1 MYRTLLKSYKT
12 DKKMKKVLLTLV
24 AALILT
30 SCDNLFKA
38 KTPDASAVN
47 DTINIVSDTAIEEGE
62 PTTED
67 EAPGLALYEPEL
79 LDIDQIPE
87 TAERQDSY
95 FQYAVYVNI
104 EQEPS
109 EYDLEGIYSVWWA
122 DERTGTAIKVLTT
135 NPTADGNWDKMSKEN
150 HDAVDVPMHL
160 IATASQA
167 YLAPGDVSKI
177 IVEGCPD
184 ARNIWTYIID
194 TRTNTAK
201 QLPSTEGVQELNWDN
216 KEIIVASYGYYPEG
230 GRYTYSEAYSL
241 DGKFLRQTSEPEA
254 E

>member
-1 MYRTLLKSYKT
+1 
-12 DKKMKKVLLTLV
+12 MKKVLLTLV
-24 AALILT
+24 TALILT
-30 SCDNLFKA
+30 SCDGLFKA
-38 KTPDASAVN
+38 KTPDVSADN
-47 DTINIVSDTAIEEGE
+47 DSINVVSDTAIEEGE

-87 TAERQDSY
+87 TADRQDSY
-95 FQYAVYVNI
+95 FQYVVYVNV

-109 EYDLEGIYSVWWA
+109 EDDLEGTYSVWWA
-122 DERTGTAIKVLTT
+122 DERSGTAIKVLTT
-135 NPTADGNWDKMSKEN
+135 NPTADGNWDKMSGDN
-150 HDAVDVPMHL
+150 HDAVEVPMHL
-160 IATASQA
+160 IATASKA

-194 TRTNTAK
+194 TRTNTAM
-201 QLPSTEGVQELNWDN
+201 QLLSTEGVQELDWDN

>member
-1 MYRTLLKSYKT
+1 
-12 DKKMKKVLLTLV
+12 MKKVLLTLA
-24 AALILT
+24 AALMLT
-30 SCDNLFKA
+30 SCNGLFNPKPTNSSSDN
-38 KTPDASAVN
+38 D
-47 DTINIVSDTAIEEGE
+47 NITVVSDNSLDEGE

-67 EAPGLALYEPEL
+67 ETPGLALYEPEL

-87 TAERQDSY
+87 SADRQDSY
-95 FQYAVYVNI
+95 FQYVVYVNV

-109 EYDLEGIYSVWWA
+109 EDDLEGTYSVWWA
-122 DERTGTAIKVLTT
+122 DERSGTAIKVLTT
-135 NPTADGNWDKMSKEN
+135 NPTADGNWDKMSGDN
-150 HDAVDVPMHL
+150 HDAVEVPMHL
-160 IATASQA
+160 IATASKA

-194 TRTNTAK
+194 TRTNTAM
-201 QLPSTEGVQELNWDN
+201 QLPSTEGVQELDWDN

-241 DGKFLRQTSEPEA
+241 DGKFLRLTSEPEA

>member
-1 MYRTLLKSYKT
+1 
-12 DKKMKKVLLTLV
+12 MKKLLLTLV

-30 SCDNLFKA
+30 SCDGLFKA
-38 KTPDASAVN
+38 KTPDVSADN

-87 TAERQDSY
+87 TADRQDSY

-122 DERTGTAIKVLTT
+122 DERSGTAIKVLTT
-135 NPTADGNWDKMSKEN
+135 NPIADGNWDKMSKEN

>member
-1 MYRTLLKSYKT
+1 
-12 DKKMKKVLLTLV
+12 MKKVLFTLV

-30 SCDNLFKA
+30 SCDGLFKA
-38 KTPDASAVN
+38 KTSDASADN
-47 DTINIVSDTAIEEGE
+47 DTTINIVSDDAIEEGE

-150 HDAVDVPMHL
+150 HDAVEVPMHL
-160 IATASQA
+160 IATASKA

-194 TRTNTAK
+194 TRANTAK

>member
-1 MYRTLLKSYKT
+1 
-12 DKKMKKVLLTLV
+12 MKKVLLTLA

-30 SCDNLFKA
+30 SCNGLFNPKPTESSTDNDNV
-38 KTPDASAVN
+38 TV
-47 DTINIVSDTAIEEGE
+47 VSDNAFEEGE
-62 PTTED
+62 PATED
-67 EAPGLALYEPEL
+67 EAPGLAAYEPEL

-95 FQYAVYVNI
+95 LQYAVYVNV

-109 EYDLEGIYSVWWA
+109 EDDFDGIYSVWWA

-135 NPTADGNWDKMSKEN
+135 NPTADGNWDKMSH

-160 IATASQA
+160 IATASKA

-184 ARNIWTYIID
+184 FRNIWTYIVD
-194 TRTNTAK
+194 TKTNSAM
-201 QLPSTEGVQELNWDN
+201 QLPSTEGVQDLDWEK
-216 KEIIVASYGYYPEG
+216 KEIIAASYGYYPEG
-230 GRYTYSEAYSL
+230 GRYTYNEAYTL